1 MTVEQVRSEGAAT
14 AFEMFFEHSVD
25 ALLYGSPGGR
35 ILHANPAACEMFRAS
50 EEDLIGVGRAG
61 VCDERHPA
69 WQAMLEQRRR
79 SGRARA
85 VVPMS
90 RLDGT
95 SFLADVTSAVYL
107 SPEGE
112 ERTCVIVRD
121 VTEQVRHERNRDT
134 YNDVVQ
140 ALSGGADLETVLA
153 VVARQAR
160 MVFDATDTAVVAA
173 AEPPDDVVV
182 AAAEGPAV
190 SALLGRRFPPG
201 SVVRRAMDARE
212 PLLVDSASDVAPFEE
227 GRELR
232 LGPAMVVP
240 IVSGEE
246 VFGVLFIG
254 AAVGSRGGYG
264 SEDLVGA
271 ATFAQRAGLAIAVG
285 EARARSER
293 DQRLRAEQLQTALDS
308 RIVIEQAKGVIS
320 ALRSISPQEAFQR
333 LRAYARGHNEDIHAT
348 ARAVIDRTLLP

>member
-1 MTVEQVRSEGAAT
+1 MTIGQARSEAAAT

-25 ALLYGSPGGR
+25 ALFYGTPEGR
-35 ILHANPAACEMFRAS
+35 TLHANPAACEMFRAS
-50 EEDLIGVGRAG
+50 EEDLIAVGRAG
-61 VCDERHPA
+61 ICDAGHPA
-69 WQAMLEQRRR
+69 WRAMLEQRRQ
-79 SGRARA
+79 SGRAKA

-95 SFLADVTSAVYL
+95 AFLADVTSALYL

-121 VTEQVRHERNRDT
+121 VTEQVRQERNRDA

-140 ALSGGADLETVLA
+140 ALLGGADLETVLA
-153 VVARQAR
+153 VVARHAR
-160 MVFDATDTAVVAA
+160 IIFDATDTTIMAA

-182 AAAEGPAV
+182 AAADGPAV
-190 SALLGRRFPPG
+190 SELLGRRYPPG
-201 SVVRRAMDARE
+201 SVARRVMEVRE
-212 PLLVDSASDVAPFEE
+212 PLLVDNASDMAPFED

-232 LGPAMVVP
+232 LGPAMVAP

-254 AAVGSRGGYG
+254 AAIGSRGGYG
-264 SEDLVGA
+264 PEDLAGA
-271 ATFAQRAGLAIAVG
+271 ATFAQRAGLAIAIG

-308 RIVIEQAKGVIS
+308 RIIIEQAKGVIS
-320 ALRSISPQEAFQR
+320 ALRSITPEAAFQR
-333 LRAYARGHNEDIHAT
+333 LRAYARGHNQDIHAT
-348 ARAVIDRTLLP
+348 ALAVINRTLLP